1 MTLAL
6 AGIAGWLLVLIVAIS
21 LGAAAKRGDELA
33 ETAFDR
39 HRARERS
46 AVPSQNG
53 TRPADCVGTVQRF
66 SRPVAERCELCGAQ
80 R

>member
-21 LGAAAKRGDELA
+21 LGAATKRGDELA
-33 ETAFDR
+33 ETFDR
-39 HRARERS
+39 HTARERS
-46 AVPSQNG
+46 AVPTQGG